1 MCGPIQVSA
10 TLFQGVSKVLDT
22 PGILEAEGRE
32 AAWGRER
39 SEQHGPEVYS
49 SRSDY
54 LPEAPTCIRQK
65 CTYIGVYSFL
75 GDRLR

>member
-32 AAWGRER
+32 R

-49 SRSDY
+49 SRSDH
-54 LPEAPTCIRQK
+54 LPEAPTSIRQK